1 MMLEANV
8 AVPAALI
15 GDPTRAAM
23 LIALLDGEARPA
35 GKLAYAAG
43 VSPQAASNH
52 LAKLVAGGLVTVQP
66 SGQQRHYRLASSRV
80 AEAIEVLA
88 SLAPPIGDL
97 ERGTS
102 RSSRDLRFARSC
114 YDHLAGQL
122 SIAITIALVS
132 SGVLS
137 DAAEGTAEAKSY
149 EVTEA
154 GCAWFDRLGIRVQ
167 DIRPTKH
174 GLARGCLDRTERCH
188 HLAGP
193 LGVRLFSR
201 MKDLGW
207 LTRREGSRAILLTD
221 KGMQALAESLDLA
234 IGRP

>member
-15 GDPTRAAM
+15 GDPTRAAI
-23 LIALLDGEARPA
+23 LIALLDGDAKPA
-35 GKLAYAAG
+35 GRLAYAAG

-52 LAKLVAGGLVTVQP
+52 LAKLVAGGLVAVQP
-66 SGQQRHYRLASSRV
+66 SGQQRHYRLASPRV

-88 SLAPPIGDL
+88 SLAPPITEL
-97 ERGTS
+97 ERAAT

-122 SIAITIALVS
+122 SIAITSALVS
-132 SGVLS
+132 RGMLR
-137 DAAEGTAEAKSY
+137 DTAEHLTEPKSY
-149 EVTEA
+149 EVTAA

-207 LTRREGSRAILLTD
+207 LTRTEGSRAVQLTN
-221 KGMQALAESLDLA
+221 KGMQALAEGLDLA
-234 IGRP
+234 IRRP